1 MYISCCLVPR
11 PHYSVRPIHFRSRG
25 PGGEVFPARSPWIR
39 HQSELT
45 EEAWQNAVEGLGNI
59 SCSFHISSVP
69 EELGR
74 GLQQWKYFE
83 LKITI
88 ALQLRILKDWKCNW
102 TMQVKSILFFTLSSQ
117 NGSFGVFNVS
127 PKSINVVINI
137 MFIRCILKRLCRP
150 TKKLCICFW

>member
-1 MYISCCLVPR
+1 MYISCCPVLR

-74 GLQQWKYFE
+74 GLKQWKYFE

-88 ALQLRILKDWKCNW
+88 ALQLRVLKDWKCNW
-102 TMQVKSILFFTLSSQ
+102 TMQVKSILFFYIIFSKWKFWCFQ
-117 NGSFGVFNVS
+117 
-127 PKSINVVINI
+127 
-137 MFIRCILKRLCRP
+137 CI
-150 TKKLCICFW
+150 TKIH